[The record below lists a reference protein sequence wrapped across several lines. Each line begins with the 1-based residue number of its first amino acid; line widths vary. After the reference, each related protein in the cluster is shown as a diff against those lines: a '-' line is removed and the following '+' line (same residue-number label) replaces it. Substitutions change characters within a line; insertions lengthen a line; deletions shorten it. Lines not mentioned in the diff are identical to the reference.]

1 MEKETAGKPHNKI
14 YTQDRELSWLKFNK
28 RVLEEADDKAV
39 PLLERLKFVSIFM
52 TNLDEFYMI
61 RVGRLNDLNKIKVE
75 IRNDKSGLTPGEQ
88 LELIFEKT
96 RKLIRERDSVYSE
109 ITSQLREYGI
119 YDLKFDE
126 LDKNERKH
134 VENYFKNR
142 IQPVLSPMIIDNQ
155 HQFPHLANKQLYV
168 LATLR
173 NESGSKNMKIGIF
186 TGTFDPFTI
195 GHQNIAERALPMF
208 DKLVIAVA
216 VSKLKHASEEISK
229 RVEDI
234 KAVFPK
240 ECSELVDAEDASKG
254 YRLEVVSYDDLTIDL
269 AHRLG
274 ARFLVRGVRSA
285 KDFEYERE
293 QADINKQLGG
303 VETILLFSDPR
314 YSSISSTLVR
324 ELRFFGREVD
334 EFLPKIK

>member
-1 MEKETAGKPHNKI
+1 
-14 YTQDRELSWLKFNK
+14 
-28 RVLEEADDKAV
+28 
-39 PLLERLKFVSIFM
+39 
-52 TNLDEFYMI
+52 
-61 RVGRLNDLNKIKVE
+61 
-75 IRNDKSGLTPGEQ
+75 
-88 LELIFEKT
+88 
-96 RKLIRERDSVYSE
+96 
-109 ITSQLREYGI
+109 
-119 YDLKFDE
+119 
-126 LDKNERKH
+126 
-134 VENYFKNR
+134 
-142 IQPVLSPMIIDNQ
+142 
-155 HQFPHLANKQLYV
+155 
-168 LATLR
+168 
-173 NESGSKNMKIGIF
+173 MKIGIF

-216 VSKLKHASEEISK
+216 MSKLKHASEEISK

-234 KAVFPK
+234 KAVFPN
-240 ECSELVDAEDASKG
+240 ECAELVDAEDASKG
-254 YRLEVVSYDDLTIDL
+254 YRLEVVAYDDLTIDL

-293 QADINKQLGG
+293 QADINRQLGG

-334 EFLPKIK
+334 EFLPKAKK